1 MEQRIFTSDALE
13 ELKRHGDAGFP
24 FQTYDAL
31 YKNYPMESMTLHW
44 HRELEFNIILNGTVL
59 AQIDGNSYEL
69 HTGDA
74 MFVNSNVLH
83 STRAARPG
91 SDTRHMTLIFAPE
104 FLAPKDSDV
113 YCEEILPILNNPS
126 LGGFCFSSK
135 IPWQREIVRLLSSAA
150 YAHRHPDTCCKMQ
163 ILADL
168 NAMWTLLQ
176 TGLLQKQKMSSM
188 DKDILLKERTQEMLS
203 YIHNHYQDSI
213 TIEDIAGAARI
224 SRSECFRCFQKYV
237 CQKPFEYV
245 ISYRLRKAAELL
257 KTTSLSVS
265 EISTCCGF
273 NYQSYF
279 GKRFQEYYQ
288 MTPLAYRKSIS

>member
-1 MEQRIFTSDALE
+1 
-13 ELKRHGDAGFP
+13 
-24 FQTYDAL
+24 
-31 YKNYPMESMTLHW
+31 
-44 HRELEFNIILNGTVL
+44 
-59 AQIDGNSYEL
+59 
-69 HTGDA
+69 
-74 MFVNSNVLH
+74 
-83 STRAARPG
+83 
-91 SDTRHMTLIFAPE
+91 
-104 FLAPKDSDV
+104 
-113 YCEEILPILNNPS
+113 
-126 LGGFCFSSK
+126 
-135 IPWQREIVRLLSSAA
+135 
-150 YAHRHPDTCCKMQ
+150 
-163 ILADL
+163 
-168 NAMWTLLQ
+168 
-176 TGLLQKQKMSSM
+176 M
-188 DKDILLKERTQEMLS
+188 DKDILLKERTQEMLP

-288 MTPLAYRKSIS
+288 MTPWHIGKVSARELFSKFSGIFFYQFSGKHHLMSTSKTFQTEICPNSQNFPFMAPTGMLLF